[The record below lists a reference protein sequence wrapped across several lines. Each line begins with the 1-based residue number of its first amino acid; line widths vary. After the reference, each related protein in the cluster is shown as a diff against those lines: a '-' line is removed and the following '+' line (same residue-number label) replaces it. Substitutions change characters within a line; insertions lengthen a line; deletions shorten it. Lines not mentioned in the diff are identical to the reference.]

1 VCVVSFDGGSSS
13 NHIALSIVRVCPFLK
28 ELFIKLLELRRR
40 VRKAV
45 TVGVL
50 FAFLEVHG
58 PMQLFLVLGTR
69 DVALE
74 SLGLMNIVALVLLTL
89 IAVSFHNRRR
99 WLIDLVSIL
108 AAAQILA
115 HHRVFL
121 LRR

>member
-1 VCVVSFDGGSSS
+1 
-13 NHIALSIVRVCPFLK
+13 
-28 ELFIKLLELRRR
+28 

-45 TVGVL
+45 AVGVL
-50 FAFLEVHG
+50 FAFLEDHG
-58 PMQLFLVLGTR
+58 SMRLFLVLGTR

-74 SLGLMNIVALVLLTL
+74 SLRLMNIVALVLLAL
-89 IAVSFHNRRR
+89 ITMSSHNRRR